1 MDKISLQEKSEKI
14 LKSYAENSIIIMMG
28 DCFHK
33 DNFEDFLNKSTPY
46 LKQYNNQIIVFQDEL
61 NTLDETD
68 PIIMK
73 NIINYNKF
81 CKKNICMV
89 DSSSTKS
96 LPEFYKEFIIK
107 NRYKRQILIITQDCL
122 SAINIL
128 ALNKSR
134 NEQEYKVYVKRIN
147 GYSYLANF
155 KLDPSTYNGNRKIC
169 VECGREFTIEDG
181 EYAFYKRENLC
192 LPKRCALCRAKNKN
206 QNEKHT
212 NKEIEP
218 VNYNSKPKEKKTLL
232 DRLRC
237 FLHA

>member
-14 LKSYAENSIIIMMG
+14 LKSYAENSIIVMMG

-33 DNFEDFLNKSTPY
+33 DNFEDFLNKFTPY

-107 NRYKRQILIITQDCL
+107 NRYKRQTLIITQDCL

-134 NEQEYKVYVKRIN
+134 KEQEYKVYVKRIN

-192 LPKRCALCRAKNKN
+192 LPKRCPLCRAKNKN
-206 QNEKHT
+206 NIVNEEHI
-212 NKEIEP
+212 NKETRID
-218 VNYNSKPKEKKTLL
+218 NSKSKGKKPLL
-232 DRLRC
+232 DRLRS
-237 FLHA
+237 FLHV